1 METYLF
7 KFSVCLGIFWLVYV
21 LFLERQNRHHFKRF
35 YLLGALTLALIIP
48 KLTITEYVEPVVTT
62 IETAPTFINIDP
74 ALIDTT
80 IEEPSFFDLETTL
93 WFIYGF
99 GVLLFTLRFVVNLFK
114 MQRRI
119 SKNETVKHRP
129 FIYVLLQD
137 NLIPHSFF
145 RYIFFNKTRYES
157 NHIPKEVV
165 LHEET
170 HAKQLHS
177 IDIVLLEL
185 LQIIF
190 WFHPLIY
197 ILKHHIK
204 LNHEFLADQAV
215 LQQGSDIKTYQTILL
230 QFSSNT
236 QNHQLASAIN
246 YSSIKKRFTVMKT
259 QTSKT
264 RIWLSTL
271 LVLPIIAILFYNFTK
286 KEYVEKKSIDTS
298 EVFQLEN
305 QIQNDGAS
313 KKLMEEYRNFI
324 IEYKDTNIIYSQK
337 YERAIIIY
345 DQLMSDKQRATVEK
359 YPDNLLPKSNLS
371 KVQPKKPTTAQFKSW
386 KNENEYAIW
395 LDGNHVSNF
404 ELNNYTIDDIVYFT
418 GSKIHNNARSK
429 KFPQPFQFSLY
440 TKNGFKTHYQESAI
454 NSYNK
459 ISKTYSE
466 AIGKYL
472 KGPQTDNSE
481 LKILKAQID
490 KIYNSFTEEEIKKY
504 NILMAPPVP
513 AQYSNS
519 KSEEEPI
526 MVILINRNGEL
537 LAKNKSTSLE
547 GIESKLKTLSKSFDD
562 SNSVFVRYD
571 KSNASEKTLKN
582 VITLIRKYDFKV
594 IQADAPLIAPPP
606 PPAPPVPSTPHTPTK
621 TQSNKVIQP
630 VEILIKKDNS
640 ILLNEKIIKFN
651 DLAQSAT
658 EINKHLTIEERR
670 NYVTASI
677 FTESNN
683 NIDFVKKV
691 QLELH
696 KADIM
701 SSSVRYLESI
711 KKTGLKAKHVSPNA
725 GLTVEQ
731 AKIEQEKRL
740 EKYKDFTLPKDSPW
754 AIETKVTSVKETKQK
769 SGPIEINGTNYYYS
783 QQNGVT
789 TYYDT
794 YGKEVK
800 MDNLPPPPPP
810 PAIKTGKISDSQFK
824 SYNKWVKSLK
834 DPNGNHLMVKKEH
847 YEYFTGIYNLM
858 TEEQQKKSEGLP
870 PPPAPPVPSSK
881 QKQTY
886 KFKTESGEIIEVVED
901 PQPQKQESILPIV
914 NGRVL
919 KTGQLSMSLTEIKK
933 IILTLPNSKVT
944 AFKLKIPG
952 IKTQQFKGN
961 IANSDTIKNL
971 NTLKTG
977 DFIVLFDIK
986 DDKDSEVS
994 PVSIEVID

>member
-21 LFLERQNRHHFKRF
+21 LFLERQNRHRFKRF
-35 YLLGALTLALIIP
+35 YLLGALALALLIP

-80 IEEPSFFDLETTL
+80 IEEPYFFDLETTL
-93 WFIYGF
+93 WFFYGF

-119 SKNETVKHRP
+119 SKNETVKHRS

-145 RYIFFNKTRYES
+145 RYIFFNKTRYNS

-197 ILKHHIK
+197 ILKHHVK

-271 LVLPIIAILFYNFTK
+271 LVLPIIAILFYNFAE
-286 KEYVEKKSIDTS
+286 KEYVEKEESSTIEHHEHIKDELKKAEELQISYLGQNAVEVYLKKYDIYETLRTTEPHYIYKSKQEQEELDDLFSDLGGLYYRMSKENKAKVKRPIAGISPYAKITLNGKTYFKKHS
-298 EVFQLEN
+298 ELTTEEKATLPPPPPPPLP
-305 QIQNDGAS
+305 IQN
-313 KKLMEEYRNFI
+313 
-324 IEYKDTNIIYSQK
+324 
-337 YERAIIIY
+337 
-345 DQLMSDKQRATVEK
+345 
-359 YPDNLLPKSNLS
+359 
-371 KVQPKKPTTAQFKSW
+371 
-386 KNENEYAIW
+386 
-395 LDGNHVSNF
+395 
-404 ELNNYTIDDIVYFT
+404 NNY
-418 GSKIHNNARSK
+418 N
-429 KFPQPFQFSLY
+429 
-440 TKNGFKTHYQESAI
+440 
-454 NSYNK
+454 
-459 ISKTYSE
+459 
-466 AIGKYL
+466 L
-472 KGPQTDNSE
+472 KE
-481 LKILKAQID
+481 K
-490 KIYNSFTEEEIKKY
+490 
-504 NILMAPPVP
+504 
-513 AQYSNS
+513 
-519 KSEEEPI
+519 PI
-526 MVILINRNGEL
+526 MVVLINRNGEL
-537 LAKNKSTSLE
+537 LVKNKNTSLE

-986 DDKDSEVS
+986 NDKDTEVS